1 MTKGNKAW
9 INLENGSDLASE
21 QVDDLKGVFHD
32 ADGQQFLAVVASVHH
47 HGVSDALHNGT
58 LSLTETLGCVS
69 AAGMGEVFGIFLLHG
84 NVILLKERHTLIC
97 LMYSLQETWS
107 KQWQKIFMPSVSVIV
122 KMSTFRLW
130 YFCCEIFKDFL
141 YSKLRI
147 TFILLLRFQHIRDW
161 NHLDLLDSY
170 ITFVKIIL
178 KILNICTSLTPLMY
192 YKALHCFDHNAF

>member
-1 MTKGNKAW
+1 MFKQALYFAMTKQGNKAW

-32 ADGQQFLAVVASVHH
+32 ADGQQLLAVVASVHH

-84 NVILLKERHTLIC
+84 NVILLKERHALMC
-97 LMYSLQETWS
+97 LMYSLQINMI
-107 KQWQKIFMPSVSVIV
+107 KKIFFMPSVSVIV
-122 KMSTFRLW
+122 KMSSFRLW

-141 YSKLRI
+141 YSKL
-147 TFILLLRFQHIRDW
+147 
-161 NHLDLLDSY
+161 
-170 ITFVKIIL
+170 
-178 KILNICTSLTPLMY
+178 LNCY
-192 YKALHCFDHNAF
+192 